1 MALKYRV
8 IARVYKGTKLDHY
21 KQICSN
27 GQQRELD
34 KEQLAYLAA
43 KGQIENLQAYITKD
57 DVEFKG
63 IGININDLPVER
75 LKSDSVLEKED
86 AAAKKDYLVTLIGAL
101 MNGRTLVGYYAK
113 TADGQKGT
121 FQKEKIIEMAGQ
133 GLVTNAVAVM
143 RNGVKGIKGK
153 AGFKLQTLKIY
164 QKGDKLD

>member
-43 KGQIENLQAYITKD
+43 KGQIENLQA
-57 DVEFKG
+57 
-63 IGININDLPVER
+63 
-75 LKSDSVLEKED
+75 
-86 AAAKKDYLVTLIGAL
+86 AAKKDYLVTLIGAL

-113 TADGQKGT
+113 AADGQKGT
-121 FQKEKIIEMAGQ
+121 FQKEKIIEMADQ